1 MLRVTVSLL
10 LLLVAGVCLTL
21 GIVGA
26 QGGGPPP
33 APAPGSWSVTV
44 PGDTED
50 TLVTD
55 VAEDSTYRITSGS
68 ESAWPVTVV
77 KLNSAGNEIPG
88 SGVTLEPGDSYD
100 CGIPKKGGIKVRRI
114 GLPAGTA
121 GGTYQKV

>member
-1 MLRVTVSLL
+1 MLRVTASLL
-10 LLLVAGVCLTL
+10 LFLVAGVCLTL

-33 APAPGSWSVTV
+33 QPAPGTWEVTV

-55 VAEDSTYRITSGS
+55 VDEDSTYRITSGS
-68 ESAWPVTVV
+68 ASSWPVTVV
-77 KLNSAGNEIPG
+77 KLDSAGREING
-88 SGVTLEPGDSYD
+88 SGVTLEPGDTYD
-100 CGIPKKGGIKVRRI
+100 CGIPKHGGIKIKRI
-114 GLPAGTA
+114 GIPAGSA